1 MLLSKPFSFLSVYFT
16 LSLSTPLLTPCRS
29 GDSVHALADG

>member
-1 MLLSKPFSFLSVYFT
+1 MLLSKPFSFHFT
-16 LSLSTPLLTPCRS
+16 LSLSMPLFTPCRS